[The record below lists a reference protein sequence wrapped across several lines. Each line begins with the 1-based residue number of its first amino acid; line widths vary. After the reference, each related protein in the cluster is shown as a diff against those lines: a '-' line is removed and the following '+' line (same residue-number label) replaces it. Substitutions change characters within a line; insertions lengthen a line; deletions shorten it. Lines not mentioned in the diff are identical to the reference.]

1 MTIYNEVEIAAIVEN
16 MPPFPRSA
24 HMVLQLTSD
33 LNSDP
38 KELVSVIEHDPV
50 LLLKLLR
57 IVNSPYFGLSQRIT
71 SVNHAVLYVGINTVK
86 NLALSAAALGALPRN
101 NAAGF
106 DMDAFLT
113 HSLAAA
119 AIARVFA
126 KKIGVP
132 EKDAFDFFL
141 AGLLHDFGKVVF
153 ANFMP
158 DEFHNSVKLAKEEN
172 IPLYQAEAEIF
183 KIDHAQVGA
192 MLAEKWQLPTGIIEA
207 LKNHHIR
214 NSGLSQITIVVS
226 AADQIA
232 KELDIGQSGSPVI
245 EELPLD
251 IISTFGTNAGSIIAS
266 LGDIKSEIEK
276 AMPFI
281 SGE

>member
-1 MTIYNEVEIAAIVEN
+1 MVEK

-24 HMVLQLTSD
+24 HMVLQLSSD

-38 KELVSVIEHDPV
+38 KELVNVIEHDPV

-106 DMDAFLT
+106 DIDAFLT

-132 EKDAFDFFL
+132 EKEVFDFFL

-158 DEFHNSVKLAKEEN
+158 NEFRNTVELAKNEI
-172 IPLYQAEAEIF
+172 IPLYQAETEIF
-183 KIDHAQVGA
+183 KTDHAQVGA
-192 MLAEKWQLPTGIIEA
+192 MLAEKWQLPINLIEA
-207 LKNHHIR
+207 LRNHHSQ
-214 NSGLSQITIVVS
+214 NSGLSQITTVVS

-232 KELDIGQSGSPVI
+232 KELGIGLSGSPVI
-245 EELPLD
+245 DELPKE
-251 IISTFGTNAGSIIAS
+251 IIAMFGDDAAVVAAS
-266 LGDIKSEIEK
+266 LGDVQSEIEK
-276 AMPFI
+276 AMLFI
-281 SGE
+281 SRE